1 MPSHKEI
8 VTEPLKRFRKVF
20 DAVERPKGG
29 LPTMPT
35 KVTTL
40 ASDEL
45 GDIMAKYVAWREFTE
60 DCHAEACATYAQV
73 KSQYDLESDKAL
85 LRSEAST
92 VTERKAE
99 AKNDPKV
106 ARLYKDLSDAE
117 IYCDLLGK
125 KLESFTNV
133 LSMLS
138 RELTRRGISQ

>member
-1 MPSHKEI
+1 MH
-8 VTEPLKRFRKVF
+8 
-20 DAVERPKGG
+20 
-29 LPTMPT
+29 
-35 KVTTL
+35 
-40 ASDEL
+40 
-45 GDIMAKYVAWREFTE
+45 
-60 DCHAEACATYAQV
+60 
-73 KSQYDLESDKAL
+73 SQYDLESDKAL

-133 LSMLS
+133 LAMLS